1 MAPKSRQRTL
11 ADDIADLLNPM
22 AETGWWAWAR
32 RVLPEV
38 SLLPCMGVTQI
49 TPTGA
54 ARDPDEVAGLGDGAA
69 VLESDEE
76 LAAAANLGRAG
87 ILPDIVME
95 GKTYAGKRTSRRN
108 AFEEEDSNEEEIEES
123 DTDGLEDVSD
133 EEGES
138 SSPSDADEPG
148 DEEGRAAA
156 DSDSDDVYR
165 PAGAR
170 QAEAEIEALERAID
184 GMQEDEGSA
193 ATYLAGRAEAELRR
207 ARAVQAQRK
216 LWDASLELRILL
228 QRLLKAAVRM
238 PQVSPELLVDW
249 IGVFE

>member
-1 MAPKSRQRTL
+1 MTLRICSTPWRRQVGGLGRGGCCTEL
-11 ADDIADLLNPM
+11 
-22 AETGWWAWAR
+22 
-32 RVLPEV
+32 
-38 SLLPCMGVTQI
+38 SLQWCMGVTQFLLDS
-49 TPTGA
+49 GA
-54 ARDPDEVAGLGDGAA
+54 ARDPEEATGLGDGAA
-69 VLESDEE
+69 VLESDDE

-95 GKTYAGKRTSRRN
+95 GKAYAGKRTSRRDVY
-108 AFEEEDSNEEEIEES
+108 EEEDDNEEESEEDGES
-123 DTDGLEDVSD
+123 DLDGLEDVSD
-133 EEGES
+133 EEEES
-138 SSPSDADEPG
+138 SSPSDADGSG
-148 DEEGRAAA
+148 DEEGSAA
-156 DSDSDDVYR
+156 DGSDSDDVYR

-238 PQVSPELLVDW
+238 PQVGAELCEV
-249 IGVFE
+249 